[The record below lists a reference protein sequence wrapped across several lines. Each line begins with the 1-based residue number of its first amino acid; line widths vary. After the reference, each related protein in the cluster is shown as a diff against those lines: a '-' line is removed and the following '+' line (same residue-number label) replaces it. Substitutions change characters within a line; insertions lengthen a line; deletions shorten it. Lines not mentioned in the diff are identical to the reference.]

1 MYEQLAYPYLMFD
14 GNCAEAVEFYQK
26 ILGGE
31 SQILRYGD
39 APPNPAF
46 PVPAEAKDLVM
57 HAELRKAG
65 HLIRFAD
72 TFPGNRI
79 RVGNNISFSLELEA
93 KEEVQKV
100 FEALAE
106 KGQIEMEL
114 QQTFFSPLYG
124 KLTDKFGITWQLT
137 CQKE

>member
-1 MYEQLAYPYLMFD
+1 MNNRLIPYLTFN
-14 GNCAEAVEFYQK
+14 GNCAEAVEFYQR

-46 PVPAEAKDLVM
+46 SVPEEAKNLVL

-65 HLIRFAD
+65 QLIRFAD
-72 TFPGNRI
+72 SFPGNSI
-79 RVGNNISFSLELEA
+79 RMGNNISFSLELKS
-93 KEEVQKV
+93 KEETQKV

-106 KGQIEMEL
+106 GGKIEMDL

-124 KLTDKFGITWQLT
+124 KLTDMFGITWQLT
-137 CQKE
+137 CQKL